1 MNVADLMELLKQ
13 HDPLMR
19 VLVADTNSIFGAHP
33 DDVHVV
39 EYSHAQALLI
49 APRELVENWDAVEP

>member
-33 DDVHVV
+33 DDLRVV
-39 EYSHAQALLI
+39 EFSWKPALLI
-49 APRELVENWDAVEP
+49 APLELVENWEAVKP